1 MGLKKIRHI
10 QFFGW
15 VKCLKGQIEVPGCV
29 PYSLYRLGSEIGLV
43 ISWNQLKFGRIENSK
58 ILSGN

>member
-1 MGLKKIRHI
+1 MGLKKIRRR

-29 PYSLYRLGSEIGLV
+29 PYSLYRLGSKFGLV
-43 ISWNQLKFGRIENSK
+43 IS
-58 ILSGN
+58 